1 MLENFQCSRT
11 KRQEY
16 QYSNPV
22 PHLLKVG
29 LAALVVI
36 FLGTACDSETDIGLQ
51 AQHPFS
57 QSVSQSKQWGL
68 PVMEYYYN
76 ADPERLEI
84 TVPVGEDYVRA
95 CFEDADITLT
105 VFDKDRRPSI
115 QNPETNEW
123 TYLYTK
129 TWNEQ
134 FFRERTNNPRWWANA
149 EANWDDLQLTLTVD
163 GSVANNSPGMWLTKL
178 SGVCEEVDEY

>member
-1 MLENFQCSRT
+1 M
-11 KRQEY
+11 
-16 QYSNPV
+16 

-29 LAALVVI
+29 LTALVVI
-36 FLGTACDSETDIGLQ
+36 FLGTACDSQTDIGLQ

-134 FFRERTNNPRWWANA
+134 FFRERTNNPKWWANA

>member
-11 KRQEY
+11 KHQEY

-134 FFRERTNNPRWWANA
+134 FFRERTNNPNWWANA